1 MEKYKKNW
9 GNIEYKKHLG
19 DMAYLI
25 LFLLITFDK
34 MLGTTMIGSRYP
46 EIIKM
51 SLRGLLAFYLFYKLW
66 NGPNS
71 KKWELVLY
79 LAIILVSA
87 IAWRRTGNIELLE
100 VAFLIIGAR
109 DVDFSKI
116 LRVYLIVTVPI
127 LVGTHRT
134 SNWLQVS
141 VIKNVS
147 ICCSW
152 NQRKLSGNRNCR
164 NIVKQ

>member
-19 DMAYLI
+19 DMAYLV
-25 LFLLITFDK
+25 LFFLFTFDK

-66 NGPNS
+66 NGPKS

-109 DVDFSKI
+109 EQDI
-116 LRVYLIVTVPI
+116 E
-127 LVGTHRT
+127 G
-134 SNWLQVS
+134 
-141 VIKNVS
+141 
-147 ICCSW
+147 
-152 NQRKLSGNRNCR
+152 LSDRYGPHFGWYRCW
-164 NIVKQ
+164 ISTGDCGKFDLS